1 MKKAIIYDLDY
12 TLFDPNTLDK
22 SLFHSAFDILK
33 EVEQASD
40 YNFAELQQALFSL
53 SLKTFINQYL
63 NEDEKERFVQSLN
76 NITALP
82 KLEPYGDVF
91 IVPTINTTNY
101 IITSGPT
108 QFQNQKIDA
117 LGIRDWFSEIYVDD
131 PIVPIWKDK
140 EEIMRLILKKH
151 HYETS
156 EILVVGDSP
165 NSEIQAGNNIGIDT
179 IQILRSGIIPSK
191 EATYTIKSLNELNN
205 YI

>member
-22 SLFHSAFDILK
+22 SLFHSGFDILK

-76 NITALP
+76 DITALP
-82 KLEPYGDVF
+82 KLKPYGDVF

-101 IITSGPT
+101 LITSGPS

-117 LGIRDWFSEIYVDD
+117 LGIRDWFSEIYVDN
-131 PIVPIWKDK
+131 PIAPKWKNK

-151 HYETS
+151 HYETF
-156 EILVVGDSP
+156 EILVVGDSL
-165 NSEIQAGNNIGIDT
+165 NSEIQAGNNIGIET
-179 IQILRSGIIPSK
+179 IQILRNGIIPSK
-191 EATYTIKSLNELNN
+191 EATYTIKSLSELNN
-205 YI
+205 YV